1 MTSNDIRVLGDASGE
16 VLERAAVTFGLLASP
31 VRLRILR
38 ALAQGESDV
47 TGLTERV
54 GGAPSTISQHLS
66 ALKRS
71 GLAGVRRDGRRQ
83 VYFINDP
90 VGVTVVRI
98 MVEQLSARSGTW
110 PAPTADLRRSGP

>member
-1 MTSNDIRVLGDASGE
+1 MTSDDIRVLGGASGE

-38 ALAQGESDV
+38 ALAQGESDLAR
-47 TGLTERV
+47 LTDQV
-54 GGAPSTISQHLS
+54 GGAPSMISQHLS

-83 VYFINDP
+83 VYFIKDP
-90 VGVTVVRI
+90 ADVTVVRI
-98 MVEQLSARSGTW
+98 MIERLSA
-110 PAPTADLRRSGP
+110 